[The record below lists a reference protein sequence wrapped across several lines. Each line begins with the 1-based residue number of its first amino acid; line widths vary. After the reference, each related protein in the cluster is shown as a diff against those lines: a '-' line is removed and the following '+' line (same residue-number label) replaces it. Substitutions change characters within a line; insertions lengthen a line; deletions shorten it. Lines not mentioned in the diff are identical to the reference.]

1 MRVAAFRP
9 KGTLYPFVPAL
20 FGTCVLLAGAS
31 VCAAQLAPQV
41 VHQPAAKAVAL
52 TKYETLR
59 TRVMGD
65 DLTVDWS
72 EFRHV
77 AVDAGM
83 DSGFDW
89 HPVRQRVLKDLDVGN
104 TQAALSGAQ
113 TVIAHNMANP
123 EGHLLA
129 MMVYQQLGLEA
140 AADREHN
147 IVDAIVKSIMASGDG
162 LSAQHALSTV
172 SSTEEEFV
180 VNMVLDADAESQVV
194 VRTAGASYDR
204 MTIRS
209 EDGTE
214 HILWFHSIAKPVAVA
229 AAVLPSR

>member
-9 KGTLYPFVPAL
+9 KGALHPLVPAL
-20 FGTCVLLAGAS
+20 LGTCVLLAGTS
-31 VCAAQLAPQV
+31 VCAAQLAD
-41 VHQPAAKAVAL
+41 QPGAKAVSL

-59 TRVMGD
+59 TRVMGN
-65 DLTVDWS
+65 DLTVDWN

-83 DSGFDW
+83 ESGFDW
-89 HPVRQRVLKDLDVGN
+89 HPVRQRVLKDLDAGN

-129 MMVYQQLGLEA
+129 MMVYQQLGLDTA
-140 AADREHN
+140 GNREHS

-180 VNMVLDADAESQVV
+180 VNMVLDADTESQTVV
-194 VRTAGASYDR
+194 HTAGASFDR
-204 MTIRS
+204 MTVRG
-209 EDGTE
+209 EDGRE
-214 HILWFHSIAKPVAVA
+214 HILWFQSSVQPVAVA
-229 AAVLPSR
+229 AVVLP

>member
-9 KGTLYPFVPAL
+9 KGSLHPIVPAL
-20 FGTCVLLAGAS
+20 LGTCVLLVGTS
-31 VCAAQLAPQV
+31 VCAAQLVDQPA
-41 VHQPAAKAVAL
+41 HQPGGVKAVAL

-59 TRVMGD
+59 TRVMGN
-65 DLTVDWS
+65 DLTVDWN
-72 EFRHV
+72 EFRQV

-83 DSGFDW
+83 ESGFDW
-89 HPVRQRVLKDLDVGN
+89 HPVRQRVLKDLDAGD

-129 MMVYQQLGLEA
+129 MMVYQQLGLDA
-140 AADREHN
+140 SANREHS

-162 LSAQHALSTV
+162 LSAQRALSTV

-180 VNMVLDADAESQVV
+180 VNMVLDSDTESQAVV
-194 VRTAGASYDR
+194 HTAGASFVR
-204 MTIRS
+204 MTVRG

-214 HILWFHSIAKPVAVA
+214 HVLWFRDGVQPIAVA
-229 AAVLPSR
+229 AVVRP